1 MTLSVARHFQVQD
14 KVSTDIVRKD
24 IGGCKTCSSIRLKDI
39 VRCEIFAV
47 VRHLQLL
54 DTCSCQTTSV
64 PRQLQF
70 PDICSCQTLSVKN
83 LKDIVCCEI
92 FAVARHLQL
101 PDKFSCQAFTVA
113 RHLLLLLAKLD
124 TSLVLMN
131 NLANIV
137 SLGFFSESADV
148 F

>member
-1 MTLSVARHFQVQD
+1 MSVARY
-14 KVSTDIVRKD
+14 
-24 IGGCKTCSSIRLKDI
+24 
-39 VRCEIFAV
+39 
-47 VRHLQLL
+47 LQL
-54 DTCSCQTTSV
+54 S
-64 PRQLQF
+64 
-70 PDICSCQTLSVKN
+70 DICSCQTLSVKN

-113 RHLLLLLAKLD
+113 RHLLLLLAKLE

-137 SLGFFSESADV
+137 SLGFFFRKCWCILMWVECLSKWQNHLHFLKKATFCIFSYLFRWISWDLCLFLLQVPNYFGLVQRFA
-148 F
+148 